1 MKPFVIAAALL
12 AAGPA
17 LAAESPLK
25 ICTNPDANLEAAL
38 RACGQVIDDRRE
50 REVLD
55 PSPSR
60 NGAADRSLW
69 HGL

>member
-25 ICTNPDANLEAAL
+25 ICTNPDANW
-38 RACGQVIDDRRE
+38 RRLCAPAV
-50 REVLD
+50 R
-55 PSPSR
+55 
-60 NGAADRSLW
+60 
-69 HGL
+69 